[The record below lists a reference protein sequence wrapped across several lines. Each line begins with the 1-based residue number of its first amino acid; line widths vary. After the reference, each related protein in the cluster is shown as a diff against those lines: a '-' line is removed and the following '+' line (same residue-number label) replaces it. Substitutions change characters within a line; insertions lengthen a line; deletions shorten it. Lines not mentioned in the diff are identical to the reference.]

1 MWSSSARCL
10 SVATICFAC
19 LACQASLASR
29 SALGQVAAS
38 VNTAAQASA
47 TTDATTADQPRVQ
60 QQSLGDSA
68 ISVELR
74 ERATPERTSIFTLRG
89 LKDIERLQKLNDEQL
104 QALFTIRVARSEDSP
119 APPLLGN
126 YTVTSDEL
134 QFVTR
139 YPLSSAVKYSVEVA
153 PTLTAT
159 KSAPVTFALD
169 NKPLAPAPTVAAV
182 YPTADVLPEN
192 LLKFYIHFSSP
203 MSRGEAYEHI
213 HLMHDGTEIKDPF
226 LELGEEL
233 WDVDQTRFTL
243 FIHPGRIK
251 RGVKPRED
259 DGLPM
264 TDGKEYSLQID
275 QAWQGADRQP
285 LATTHIKKFRVVA
298 ADEGQPN
305 PVNWKIGTPKAGSQ
319 EPVTLTF
326 NESLDHA
333 MLNRVFLIRN
343 AAGELLEGRT
353 DISEHETVWSFVPAK
368 PWKRADY
375 AIEVATN
382 LEDLCGNSIAR
393 PFETKM
399 QLDSADTTAPA
410 AMIAIE
416 FAVE

>member
-233 WDVDQTRFTL
+233 WDV
-243 FIHPGRIK
+243 GK
-251 RGVKPRED
+251 RTPVPVGI
-259 DGLPM
+259 G
-264 TDGKEYSLQID
+264 S
-275 QAWQGADRQP
+275 AWCC
-285 LATTHIKKFRVVA
+285 VV
-298 ADEGQPN
+298 
-305 PVNWKIGTPKAGSQ
+305 
-319 EPVTLTF
+319 L
-326 NESLDHA
+326 
-333 MLNRVFLIRN
+333 
-343 AAGELLEGRT
+343 
-353 DISEHETVWSFVPAK
+353 
-368 PWKRADY
+368 
-375 AIEVATN
+375 
-382 LEDLCGNSIAR
+382 
-393 PFETKM
+393 
-399 QLDSADTTAPA
+399 
-410 AMIAIE
+410 
-416 FAVE
+416 